1 MKISVRNICLVVIL
15 LLILCVLFVYA
26 IIPSSFTIQADGG
39 IRCNTAA
46 ASRTI
51 NYRWKDIFYRHSDT
65 AFYLDKYAYQIKE
78 PLYNGSR
85 ILIKKNGITYNTI
98 FLLIPLSAD
107 SLMVHWKVDVVTGN
121 NPLKRVFTY
130 FTAQDLKKNMNE
142 FVEQLQTYLSKT
154 SNVYCYDI
162 NRTTLTD
169 TVLVFT
175 KQLSHLSPNVE
186 EVYSLVVKLRNYIKE
201 KKAKETNSPML
212 NVTNT
217 DSGYLTM
224 VGIPTNKGLPPT
236 KEIVSKYLIP
246 MKDKMLV
253 TEVKGGGGTI
263 KDAYQQ
269 VEQYMIDHS
278 LSAPV
283 IPFELMITD
292 RNRQKD
298 TAKWVTKIFY
308 PII

>member
-1 MKISVRNICLVVIL
+1 MTISVKKVSLFVGL
-15 LLILCVLFVYA
+15 LLIVCVVLIYVF
-26 IIPSSFTIQADGG
+26 IPSSFTIQADGG

-51 NYRWKDIFYRHSDT
+51 NYRWKNIFSKHSDT
-65 AFYLDKYAYQIKE
+65 AFYLDKYTYQIQE

-85 ILIKKNGITYNTI
+85 ILIRKNGITYNSV

-107 SLMVHWKVDVVTGN
+107 SSMVHWNVDMVTDK
-121 NPLKRVFTY
+121 NPLTKVFTY
-130 FTAQDLKKNMNE
+130 FDAGNLKNNMNE
-142 FVEQLQTYLSKT
+142 VVQQLQVYLSKT
-154 SNVYCYDI
+154 SNVYEYDI
-162 NRTTLTD
+162 THTTLTD

-175 KQLSHLSPNVE
+175 KELSPLPPNVE
-186 EVYSLVVKLRNYIKE
+186 NVHSLVDKLRNYIKE
-201 KKAKETNSPML
+201 KKAAETNSPML

-224 VGIPTNKGLPPT
+224 VGIPTNKELPPYN
-236 KEIVSKYLIP
+236 EIVSKRLAPI
-246 MKDKMLV
+246 KDKIL
-253 TEVKGGGGTI
+253 TAEVRGGTASI

-269 VEQYMIDHS
+269 IEQYMIDHS

-292 RNRQKD
+292 RKEQKD
-298 TAKWVTKIFY
+298 TSKWVTKIFY